1 MTPFTLYGIKGLDYD
16 AVIATY
22 RRLCVDGVR
31 EIDSDS
37 LSVYSDSELQYIE
50 KKSPRK
56 PLKDDTRI
64 LRKARFIVH
73 SIAYRQQTQQDTE
86 TDGVSIQMSVLQSVI
101 GRDALELITA
111 LVELGYISRTP
122 VYILGQATRRYKVNG
137 SIVGEECADYT
148 ISKYIQNT
156 QRALNDNIAKRLS
169 SPQFV
174 EEYGDGFA
182 ATYIKNLNRFRIA
195 DKEGFDTY
203 AERRIKEEPTTKP
216 YLDYIRTS
224 FDNRLKIF
232 KIDDN
237 HRIYHILTSLKREL
251 KKYINIKFSID
262 CSNSHPLLFNYF
274 IFMDKG
280 ISVSSSYK
288 ITETLSDESVEI
300 TVPSTPNSPYDIK
313 KLRKILID
321 RGIKNEELAK
331 ISDDELLYIFN
342 TTRGV
347 FWEEAWK
354 RHKGEVHDRTDIKK
368 KMFAEVFYSKTKRD
382 SWKVFAQEFKAEYP
396 TVYDLILRWKEPL
409 KDPALK
415 KVLIRR
421 SKAVE
426 MGGRA
431 WMKSEATAL
440 PNIMMDLE
448 SVIFREI
455 LQTLFAKRI
464 CAVHIHDAIV
474 IPDVKS
480 TAKLEPSVVEDVM
493 RGVYRKFGLHPS
505 FKVEKYG

>member
-1 MTPFTLYGIKGLDYD
+1 MTPFTLYGIEGLDYD
-16 AVIATY
+16 AVFTAY
-22 RRLCVDGVR
+22 RRLCEEGVR

-37 LSVYSDSELQYIE
+37 LSVYSGSEPKYIE
-50 KKSPRK
+50 KKPPRK
-56 PLKDDTRI
+56 PLKDDARI
-64 LRKARFIVH
+64 LCKARYIIH
-73 SIAYRQQTQQDTE
+73 SIAYRQQTQQDE
-86 TDGVSIQMSVLQSVI
+86 EVDGVSLQMSVLQSVI
-101 GRDALELITA
+101 GRDALELIAA
-111 LVELGYISRTP
+111 LSDLGYISRTP

-137 SIVGEECADYT
+137 TITEEECTNYT
-148 ISKYIQNT
+148 IRKYIQKT
-156 QRALNDNIAKRLS
+156 RETLDDNVAKRLS

-182 ATYIKNLNRFRIA
+182 ATYIKNLNRFKIA
-195 DKEGFDTY
+195 DKDGFDSY
-203 AERRIKEEPTTKP
+203 AASRIKEHPTTKP
-216 YLDYIRTS
+216 YFDYIRSS
-224 FDNRLKIF
+224 FNRQLKIF
-232 KIDDN
+232 KVDDN

-251 KKYINIKFSID
+251 KKYVNIKFSID

-274 IFMDKG
+274 IFIDRG

-288 ITETLSDESVEI
+288 ITEILSDESVEI
-300 TVPSTPNSPYDIK
+300 TVPSTPKPPYDIK

-321 RGIKNEELAK
+321 RGIKNDELAK
-331 ISDDELLYIFN
+331 ISDDELLYIFK

-347 FWEEAWK
+347 FWEDVLRMHEGEAYDRAEIK
-354 RHKGEVHDRTDIKK
+354 R

-382 SWKVFAQEFKAEYP
+382 SWKVFAQEFKAQYP
-396 TVYDLILRWKEPL
+396 SVYDLILRWKEPL
-409 KDPALK
+409 KDPALN

-431 WMKSEATAL
+431 WMKNEATAL

-455 LQTLFAKRI
+455 LKTLFAKRI